1 MPSPGKSDPQQAQK
15 SVEAMHFL
23 VEVRRRPDVMARL
36 RMEPFDIDDLV
47 SLGTELGF
55 QFDASALHEAFRN
68 DFKLRLAIS
77 KQVL

>member
-1 MPSPGKSDPQQAQK
+1 
-15 SVEAMHFL
+15 
-23 VEVRRRPDVMARL
+23 MARL
-36 RMEPFDIDDLV
+36 RLEPFDIDDLV
-47 SLGTELGF
+47 SLGMELGF